1 MNINEKFK
9 SEVPSLDESILSKL
23 GRMMTGK
30 ISRWVVI
37 AVWIMAA
44 IILTFVLPAVKD
56 ETSNNTA
63 DLPADSA
70 SVVADEFIKE
80 EFPNSSG
87 IPALLTWHREGG
99 LTDADL
105 AEIQY
110 LSKQLTDKPLTQQ
123 SFLPPLHELPLPAL
137 KKSVSEDGN
146 TFVQP
151 LFFKENAETAILEKN
166 LESINDMVSDRIGSD
181 PFKVSTDSDELSL
194 RVTGPVGISV
204 DATGLFAGADFQLL
218 LATVILVLV
227 VLLLIYRSP
236 LLAIIPLIGV
246 GFAYLVTSPILGY
259 MANHGWIT
267 VDSQAISIMTV
278 LLFGA
283 GTDYCLFLISHY
295 RSELRNHAS
304 KREAMMAA
312 FKDSSG
318 AIAMSGLTIVVSL
331 LTLLVAKYG
340 AYHRFAVP
348 FSLSILIMMVAA
360 LTLVPALLSV
370 FGRAS
375 FFPIIPRTP
384 AMEEERAKKKGKAVK
399 KHKEAG
405 RIGKWIGDIVTTKPW
420 TVIVSCLIIFSILA
434 GYSSQ
439 IKYSYDIL
447 SSFPED
453 MNSREGYAVISD
465 SYSPGELA
473 PVTVVVDT
481 EGKDIDL
488 APALKGMN
496 IVESVNDPVA
506 GKSNKDLKSYE
517 VKFNMN
523 PYDIE
528 AIDSIPDIRT
538 LAEKELK
545 AAKISNVDEKV
556 WVGGQTATQFDKR
569 DTVKADE
576 FKIIPIIIIL
586 ISLLLLAYLRSV
598 TAMVYLMGTV
608 ILSFFAAMGL
618 GWIILHH
625 FMGVDAIEG
634 TIPLYSFVFLV
645 ALGEDYNIFMVSS
658 IWRKKKTMSIKRAIR
673 EGVAETSGVITSAG
687 IILAATFSV
696 LATLPI
702 QVLVQFGLITAL
714 GVLMDT
720 FIVRPFLVPAITA
733 LLGRHAFWPSKVTD
747 QEEKEHSQN

>member
-1 MNINEKFK
+1 M
-9 SEVPSLDESILSKL
+9 DESILGRL
-23 GRMMTGK
+23 GRMMSGKTG
-30 ISRWVVI
+30 RWIVI
-37 AVWIMAA
+37 AVWIIAA
-44 IILTFVLPAVKD
+44 IVLTFTLPAVND
-56 ETSNNTA
+56 RTANNAA
-63 DLPADSA
+63 DLPEDSP
-70 SVVADEFIKE
+70 SVVADELIKE
-80 EFPNSSG
+80 EFPTSSG
-87 IPALLTWHREGG
+87 LPALLTWHRESG
-99 LTDADL
+99 LTEADL

-110 LSKQLTDKPLTQQ
+110 LSKELTDNPLTQQ
-123 SFLPPLHELPLPAL
+123 SFLPPLHEIPLPAL
-137 KKSVSEDGN
+137 QGSVSEDGT

-151 LFFKENAETAILEKN
+151 LFFKEKTETEILEKN
-166 LESINDMVSDRIGSD
+166 LESINEAVSERIGSD
-181 PFKVSTDSDELSL
+181 PFKVPTDSGKLSL

-204 DATGLFAGADFQLL
+204 DATGLFSGADFKLL

-246 GFAYLVTSPILGY
+246 GFAYIVTSPILGF
-259 MANHGWIT
+259 MADHGWIT

-295 RSELRNHAS
+295 RSELRNHES
-304 KREAMMAA
+304 KRKAMIAA

-318 AIAMSGLTIVVSL
+318 AIAMSGLTIVISL
-331 LTLLVAKYG
+331 ITLLVAKYG

-348 FSLSILIMMVAA
+348 FSLSIFIMMLAA

-375 FFPIIPRTP
+375 FFPIVPRTP
-384 AMEEERAKKKGKAVK
+384 EME
-399 KHKEAG
+399 G
-405 RIGKWIGDIVTTKPW
+405 RIGKWIGHIVTTRPW
-420 TVIVSCLIIFSILA
+420 TVILTCLIIFSVLA

-453 MNSREGYAVISD
+453 MNSREGYSVISD

-473 PVTVVVDT
+473 PATVVIDT
-481 EGKDIDL
+481 DGEDVDL
-488 APALKGMN
+488 AQALEGMN
-496 IVESVNDPVA
+496 IVESVADPVTS
-506 GKSNKDLKSYE
+506 KSNKDLQSYE
-517 VKFNMN
+517 VTFNLN
-523 PYDIE
+523 PYAFE
-528 AIDSIPDIRT
+528 AIDSIPEIRKM
-538 LAEKELK
+538 AERELK
-545 AAKISNVDEKV
+545 AANISSVDEKV
-556 WVGGQTATQFDKR
+556 WIGGQTATQFDKR
-569 DTVKADE
+569 DTVKSDE
-576 FKIIPIIIIL
+576 FMIIPIIIVL

-658 IWRKKKTMSIKRAIR
+658 IWRKKETMPIKQAIR
-673 EGVAETSGVITSAG
+673 KGVAETSGVITSAG

-733 LLGRHAFWPSKVTD
+733 LLGRLAFWPSKVTT
-747 QEEKEHSQN
+747 QEEKEHANH

>member
-1 MNINEKFK
+1 MDNTI
-9 SEVPSLDESILSKL
+9 LGRLSKL
-23 GRMMTGK
+23 MTGK

-37 AVWIMAA
+37 AAWIVMTVL
-44 IILTFVLPAVKD
+44 LTFTLPAVND
-56 ETSNNTA
+56 QTVNVSS
-63 DLPADSA
+63 DLPADSD
-70 SVVADEFIKE
+70 SVVADELIKK
-80 EFPNSSG
+80 EFPNASG

-105 AEIQY
+105 AEIQN
-110 LSKQLTDKPLTQQ
+110 LSKELTENPLKEQ
-123 SFLPPLHELPLPAL
+123 SFLPPLHNVPLPAL
-137 KKSVSEDGN
+137 QQSVSEDGT

-151 LFFKENAETAILEKN
+151 LFFEENAETDVLKENIEN
-166 LESINDMVSDRIGSD
+166 INQIVAERVGTD
-181 PFKVSTDSDELSL
+181 PSKVKTDSENLSL
-194 RVTGPVGISV
+194 RITGPVGISV
-204 DATGLFAGADFQLL
+204 DASGLFAGADVQLL
-218 LATVILVLV
+218 MATVVLVLV

-246 GFAYLVTSPILGY
+246 GFAYLVTSPILGF
-259 MANHGWIT
+259 MADQGWIT
-267 VDSQAISIMTV
+267 VDAQAISIMTV

-295 RSELRNHAS
+295 RAELRVHEN
-304 KREAMMAA
+304 KRDAMIAA

-348 FSLSILIMMVAA
+348 FSLSILIMMLAA

-370 FGRAS
+370 FGRVS
-375 FFPIIPRTP
+375 FFPIIPRTTN
-384 AMEEERAKKKGKAVK
+384 MEEERAKKKGKPVK
-399 KHKEAG
+399 KQKETG
-405 RIGKWIGDIVTTKPW
+405 RIGKWIGTVVTTKPW
-420 TVIVSCLIIFSILA
+420 TVILTCLILFGVLA

-453 MNSREGYAVISD
+453 INSREGYAVISD
-465 SYSPGELA
+465 AYSPGELA
-473 PVTVVVDT
+473 PATVVVDT
-481 EGKDIDL
+481 DGKDIDITDS
-488 APALKGMN
+488 LKN
-496 IVESVNDPVA
+496 ISVIETVSDPV
-506 GKSNKDLKSYE
+506 GSESNKDLQSYE
-517 VKFNMN
+517 VKFNIN
-523 PYDIE
+523 PYDAK
-528 AIDSIPDIRT
+528 AIDSIQDIRNSV
-538 LAEKELK
+538 EKELK
-545 AAKISNVDEKV
+545 DANISSVDEKV
-556 WVGGQTATQFDKR
+556 WIGGQTATQFDKR

-576 FKIIPIIIIL
+576 FLVFPIIIVL
-586 ISLLLLAYLRSV
+586 ISILLLAYLRSV
-598 TAMVYLMGTV
+598 TAMIYLMGTV

-618 GWIILHH
+618 GWIILHY

-658 IWRKKKTMSIKRAIR
+658 IWRKKKTMPIKRAIK
-673 EGVAETSGVITSAG
+673 EGVMETSGVITSAG

-702 QVLVQFGLITAL
+702 QVLVQFGLITAI

-733 LLGRHAFWPSKVTD
+733 LLGRRAFWPSKAPLYED
-747 QEEKEHSQN
+747 KEKAN

>member
-1 MNINEKFK
+1 
-9 SEVPSLDESILSKL
+9 
-23 GRMMTGK
+23 MTGK

-37 AVWIMAA
+37 AIWVIATVL
-44 IILTFVLPAVKD
+44 LTFLLPAVNDKT
-56 ETSNNTA
+56 ENVPT
-63 DLPADSA
+63 DLPADSD
-70 SVVADEFIKE
+70 SVVADELIKK

-105 AEIQY
+105 AEIQN
-110 LSKQLTDKPLTQQ
+110 LSKELTESPLKQQ
-123 SFLPPLHELPLPAL
+123 SFLPPLHNAPLPAL
-137 KKSVSEDGN
+137 KGSVSEDGT

-151 LFFKENAETAILEKN
+151 LFFEETAGTAVLEKN
-166 LESINDMVSDRIGSD
+166 IESINKLVTERVGTD
-181 PFKVSTDSDELSL
+181 PSKVKIDSEDLSL

-204 DATGLFAGADFQLL
+204 DATGLFAGADIQLL

-246 GFAYLVTSPILGY
+246 GFAYLVTSPILGF
-259 MANHGWIT
+259 MADHGWIT
-267 VDSQAISIMTV
+267 VDAQAISIMTV

-295 RSELRNHAS
+295 RTELRRHES
-304 KREAMMAA
+304 KRKAMMAA

-331 LTLLVAKYG
+331 LTLLVAQYG

-348 FSLSILIMMVAA
+348 FSLSILIMMIAA

-375 FFPIIPRTP
+375 FFPIVPRTP
-384 AMEEERAKKKGKAVK
+384 EMEEARAKKKGKPVK
-399 KHKEAG
+399 KHKEGG
-405 RIGKWIGDIVTTKPW
+405 RIGKWIGNIVTTKPW
-420 TVIVSCLIIFSILA
+420 TVILTCLILFGLLA

-453 MNSREGYAVISD
+453 INSREGFTVISD
-465 SYSPGELA
+465 AYSPGELA
-473 PVTVVVDT
+473 PVTVVIDT
-481 EGKDIDL
+481 DGKDIDL
-488 APALKGMN
+488 TDSLKDMSLIG
-496 IVESVNDPVA
+496 SVSKPV
-506 GKSNKDLKSYE
+506 KSESNKDLLSYE
-517 VKFNMN
+517 VKFNIN
-523 PYDIE
+523 PYDTK
-528 AIDSIPDIRT
+528 AIDSITDIRST
-538 LAEKELK
+538 VEKELK
-545 AAKISNVDEKV
+545 DENISSADEKV
-556 WVGGQTATQFDKR
+556 WIGGQTAEQFDKR
-569 DTVKADE
+569 ETVKADE
-576 FKIIPIIIIL
+576 FLVFPIIIVL

-598 TAMVYLMGTV
+598 TAMAYLMGTV

-658 IWRKKKTMSIKRAIR
+658 IWRKKKTMPIKQAIR
-673 EGVAETSGVITSAG
+673 EGVTETSGVITSAG

-733 LLGRHAFWPSKVTD
+733 LLGRHAFWPSKAPIH
-747 QEEKEHSQN
+747 EEKEQAN

>member
-1 MNINEKFK
+1 M
-9 SEVPSLDESILSKL
+9 DESILGRL

-30 ISRWVVI
+30 TSRWIVI
-37 AVWIMAA
+37 AVWIITA
-44 IILTFVLPAVKD
+44 ILLTFTLPAVND
-56 ETSNNTA
+56 RIANNAA

-70 SVVADEFIKE
+70 SVVADELINE

-87 IPALLTWHREGG
+87 LPALMTWHREGG
-99 LTDADL
+99 LTAADL

-110 LSKQLTDKPLTQQ
+110 ISKELTDNPLTQQ
-123 SFLPPLHELPLPAL
+123 SFLPPLHDIPLPAL
-137 KKSVSEDGN
+137 QESVSKDGT

-151 LFFKENAETAILEKN
+151 LFFKEKTGTAILEKN
-166 LESINDMVSDRIGSD
+166 LGTINEIVSARIGSD
-181 PFKVSTDSDELSL
+181 PFKVPTDSDELSL

-204 DATGLFAGADFQLL
+204 DATGLFSGADFQLL

-246 GFAYLVTSPILGY
+246 GFAYLVTSPILGF
-259 MANHGWIT
+259 MADHGWIT

-295 RSELRNHAS
+295 RSELRTHES
-304 KREAMMAA
+304 KRDAMIAA

-318 AIAMSGLTIVVSL
+318 AIAMSGLTIVISL

-375 FFPIIPRTP
+375 FFPIVPRTP
-384 AMEEERAKKKGKAVK
+384 EMEEARAKKKGKAVK
-399 KHKEAG
+399 KLKGSG
-405 RIGKWIGDIVTTKPW
+405 RIGNWIGHIVTTRPW
-420 TVIVSCLIIFSILA
+420 TVTLTCLIIFSVLA

-447 SSFPED
+447 SSFPKD
-453 MNSREGYAVISD
+453 MNSREGYTVISN

-473 PVTVVVDT
+473 PATVVVDT
-481 EGKDIDL
+481 DGKDIDL
-488 APALKGMN
+488 SDALKGMS
-496 IVESVNDPVA
+496 IVESVADPVTS
-506 GKSNKDLKSYE
+506 KSNKSLQSYE
-517 VKFNMN
+517 VKFNIN

-528 AIDSIPDIRT
+528 AIDSIPEIRNM
-538 LAEKELK
+538 AEKELK
-545 AAKISNVDEKV
+545 AANVSSVDEKV
-556 WVGGQTATQFDKR
+556 WVGGQTSTQFDKR

-576 FKIIPIIIIL
+576 FMIIPIIIVL
-586 ISLLLLAYLRSV
+586 ISLLLLAYLRSM

-658 IWRKKKTMSIKRAIR
+658 IWRKKKTMPIKQSIR
-673 EGVAETSGVITSAG
+673 EGVTETSGVITSAG

-733 LLGRHAFWPSKVTD
+733 LLGRRAFWPSKVTNQQVKQHD
-747 QEEKEHSQN
+747 NL

>member
-1 MNINEKFK
+1 MNILGK
-9 SEVPSLDESILSKL
+9 LSK
-23 GRMMTGK
+23 MMTGK
-30 ISRWVVI
+30 VSRWVVI
-37 AVWIMAA
+37 ASWIIATVL
-44 IILTFVLPAVKD
+44 LTFTLPAVNDKT
-56 ETSNNTA
+56 ENVPS
-63 DLPADSA
+63 DLPADSD
-70 SVVADEFIKE
+70 SVVADELIKK

-99 LTDADL
+99 LTEADL
-105 AEIQY
+105 AEIQN
-110 LSKQLTDKPLTQQ
+110 LSKELTENPLKQQ
-123 SFLPPLHELPLPAL
+123 SFLPPLHNVPLPAL
-137 KKSVSEDGN
+137 QGSVSEDGT

-151 LFFKENAETAILEKN
+151 LFFEETAETAVLEKN
-166 LESINDMVSDRIGSD
+166 IESINKLVTERVGTD
-181 PFKVSTDSDELSL
+181 PSKVKIDSEDLSL

-204 DATGLFAGADFQLL
+204 DATGLFAGADIQLL

-246 GFAYLVTSPILGY
+246 GFAYLVTSPILGF
-259 MANHGWIT
+259 MADHGWIT
-267 VDSQAISIMTV
+267 VDAQAISIMTV

-295 RSELRNHAS
+295 RSELRRHES

-331 LTLLVAKYG
+331 LSLLVAQYG

-348 FSLSILIMMVAA
+348 FSLSILIMMIAA

-375 FFPIIPRTP
+375 FFPIVPRTP
-384 AMEEERAKKKGKAVK
+384 EMEEARAKKKGKPVK
-399 KHKEAG
+399 KHKEGG
-405 RIGKWIGDIVTTKPW
+405 RVGKWIGNIVTTKPW
-420 TVIVSCLIIFSILA
+420 TVILTCLILFGLLA

-453 MNSREGYAVISD
+453 INSREGYTVISD
-465 SYSPGELA
+465 AYSPGELA
-473 PVTVVVDT
+473 PATVVVDT
-481 EGKDIDL
+481 DGKDIDL
-488 APALKGMN
+488 TDSLKDMSLIG
-496 IVESVNDPVA
+496 SVSEPVRSE
-506 GKSNKDLKSYE
+506 SNKDLQSYE
-517 VKFNMN
+517 VKFNIN
-523 PYDIE
+523 PYDTK
-528 AIDSIPDIRT
+528 AIDSISDIRSSV
-538 LAEKELK
+538 EKDLK
-545 AAKISNVDEKV
+545 DANISSVDEKV
-556 WVGGQTATQFDKR
+556 WIGGQTAEQFDKR
-569 DTVKADE
+569 ETVKEDE
-576 FKIIPIIIIL
+576 FLVFPIIIVL

-598 TAMVYLMGTV
+598 TAMAYLMGTV

-658 IWRKKKTMSIKRAIR
+658 IWRKKKTMPIKQAIR
-673 EGVAETSGVITSAG
+673 EGVTETSGVITSAG

-733 LLGRHAFWPSKVTD
+733 LLGRHAFWPSKAPIH
-747 QEEKEHSQN
+747 EEKEKAN

>member
-1 MNINEKFK
+1 MKNLK
-9 SEVPSLDESILSKL
+9 SGVPSLDESIIGRL

-30 ISRWVVI
+30 TSRWVVI
-37 AVWIMAA
+37 AAWIIAA
-44 IILTFVLPAVKD
+44 IALTFTLPAVND
-56 ETSNNTA
+56 RTANNA
-63 DLPADSA
+63 SDLPEDSP
-70 SVVADEFIKE
+70 SVVADELIKE

-99 LTDADL
+99 LTEADL

-110 LSKQLTDKPLTQQ
+110 LSKELTDNPLTQQ
-123 SFLPPLHELPLPAL
+123 SFLPPLHEIPLPAL
-137 KKSVSEDGN
+137 KGSVSEDGT

-151 LFFKENAETAILEKN
+151 LFFKEKTETEILEKN
-166 LESINDMVSDRIGSD
+166 LESINEAVTERIGTD
-181 PFKVSTDSDELSL
+181 PFKVPTDSDKLSL

-204 DATGLFAGADFQLL
+204 DATGLFSGADFKLL

-246 GFAYLVTSPILGY
+246 GFAYIVTSPILGF
-259 MANHGWIT
+259 MADHGWIT

-283 GTDYCLFLISHY
+283 GTDYCLFLISYY
-295 RSELRNHAS
+295 RSELRNHES
-304 KREAMMAA
+304 KRKAMIAA

-318 AIAMSGLTIVVSL
+318 AIAMSGLTIVISL

-348 FSLSILIMMVAA
+348 FSLSILIMMLAA

-375 FFPIIPRTP
+375 FFPIVPRTP
-384 AMEEERAKKKGKAVK
+384 EMEEARAKKKGKAVK
-399 KHKEAG
+399 KHKEG
-405 RIGKWIGDIVTTKPW
+405 RIGNWIGHIVTTKPW
-420 TVIVSCLIIFSILA
+420 TVILTCLIIFSVLA

-453 MNSREGYAVISD
+453 MNSREGYSVISD

-473 PVTVVVDT
+473 PATVVVDT
-481 EGKDIDL
+481 DGEDIDL
-488 APALKGMN
+488 APALKGMD
-496 IVESVNDPVA
+496 IVETVADPVSS
-506 GKSNKDLKSYE
+506 KSNKDLQSYE
-517 VKFNMN
+517 VTFNIN

-528 AIDSIPDIRT
+528 AIDSIPEIRT
-538 LAEKELK
+538 MAEQELK
-545 AAKISNVDEKV
+545 DANISSVDEKV

-569 DTVKADE
+569 DTVKSDE
-576 FKIIPIIIIL
+576 FMIIPIIIVL

-618 GWIILHH
+618 GWIILHY

-658 IWRKKKTMSIKRAIR
+658 IWRKKETMPIKQAIR
-673 EGVAETSGVITSAG
+673 KGVAETSGVITSAG

-720 FIVRPFLVPAITA
+720 FIVRPFLVPAITS
-733 LLGRHAFWPSKVTD
+733 LLGRRAFWPGKVTN
-747 QEEKEHSQN
+747 QEEKEQAN

>member
-1 MNINEKFK
+1 M
-9 SEVPSLDESILSKL
+9 DETLLGRLS
-23 GRMMTGK
+23 RMMTGK
-30 ISRWVVI
+30 VSRWVVI
-37 AVWIMAA
+37 AVWIIVAT
-44 IILTFVLPAVKD
+44 ILTITLPDVKD
-56 ETSNNTA
+56 RTSNNTA

-70 SVVADEFIKE
+70 SVVADKLIKK

-99 LTDADL
+99 LTEADL
-105 AEIQY
+105 AEVQY
-110 LSKQLTDKPLTQQ
+110 LSKELTENPLTQQ
-123 SFLPPLHELPLPAL
+123 SFLPPLHEIPLPAL
-137 KKSVSEDGN
+137 QGSVSEDGT

-151 LFFKENAETAILEKN
+151 LFFKENTETAVLEKN
-166 LESINDMVSDRIGSD
+166 LKIINRIVTERVGLD
-181 PFKVSTDSDELSL
+181 PFKVQTNTEKLSL

-204 DATGLFAGADFQLL
+204 DATGLFSGADFQLL

-227 VLLLIYRSP
+227 VLLIIYRSP

-246 GFAYLVTSPILGY
+246 GFAYLVTSPILGF
-259 MANHGWIT
+259 MADHDWIT

-295 RSELRNHAS
+295 RSELRHHES
-304 KREAMMAA
+304 KREAMIAA

-318 AIAMSGLTIVVSL
+318 AIAMSGLTIVISL

-348 FSLSILIMMVAA
+348 FSLSILIMMLAA

-375 FFPIIPRTP
+375 FFPIVPRTP
-384 AMEEERAKKKGKAVK
+384 EMEESRAKKKGKTVK

-405 RIGKWIGDIVTTKPW
+405 RIGNWIGNIVTTKPW
-420 TVIVSCLIIFSILA
+420 TVILTCLIIFSVLA

-453 MNSREGYAVISD
+453 MNSREGYKVISD
-465 SYSPGELA
+465 SYTPGELA
-473 PVTVVVDT
+473 PATVVVDT
-481 EGKDIDL
+481 DGKDIDL
-488 APALKGMN
+488 ADVLKKMN
-496 IVESVNDPVA
+496 LIESVTDPINS
-506 GKSNKDLKSYE
+506 KSNKDLQSYE
-517 VKFNMN
+517 VTFNIN

-528 AIDSIPDIRT
+528 AINSIPDIRS

-545 AAKISNVDEKV
+545 AANISAVDEKV
-556 WVGGQTATQFDKR
+556 WIGGQTATQFDKR
-569 DTVKADE
+569 DTVKTDE
-576 FKIIPIIIIL
+576 FMITPIIIVL

-598 TAMVYLMGTV
+598 TAMIYLMGTV

-618 GWIILHH
+618 GWIILHY
-625 FMGVDAIEG
+625 FMGVEAIEG

-658 IWRKKKTMSIKRAIR
+658 IWRKKKTMPIKQAIR

-733 LLGRHAFWPSKVTD
+733 LLGRSAFWPSKVAIHK
-747 QEEKEHSQN
+747 EKERAQ

>member
-1 MNINEKFK
+1 
-9 SEVPSLDESILSKL
+9 
-23 GRMMTGK
+23 MMTGT

-37 AVWIMAA
+37 AIWIIATVL
-44 IILTFVLPAVKD
+44 LTFTLPAVNDKT
-56 ETSNNTA
+56 ENVPT
-63 DLPADSA
+63 DLPADSD
-70 SVVADEFIKE
+70 SVVADELIKK

-105 AEIQY
+105 AEIQN
-110 LSKQLTDKPLTQQ
+110 LSKELTESPLKQQ
-123 SFLPPLHELPLPAL
+123 SFLPPLHNAPLPAL
-137 KKSVSEDGN
+137 KGSVSEDGT

-151 LFFKENAETAILEKN
+151 LFFEESAGTAVLEKN
-166 LESINDMVSDRIGSD
+166 IERINKLVTERVGTD
-181 PFKVSTDSDELSL
+181 PSKVKIDSEDLSL

-204 DATGLFAGADFQLL
+204 DATGLFAGADIQLL

-246 GFAYLVTSPILGY
+246 GFAYLVTSPILGF
-259 MANHGWIT
+259 MADHGWIT
-267 VDSQAISIMTV
+267 VDAQAISIMTV

-295 RSELRNHAS
+295 RSELRRHES

-331 LTLLVAKYG
+331 LTLLVAQYG

-348 FSLSILIMMVAA
+348 FSLSILIMMIAA

-375 FFPIIPRTP
+375 FFPIVPRTP
-384 AMEEERAKKKGKAVK
+384 EMEEARAKKKGKPVK
-399 KHKEAG
+399 IHKEGG
-405 RIGKWIGDIVTTKPW
+405 RIGKWIGNIVTAKPW
-420 TVIVSCLIIFSILA
+420 TVILTCLILFGLLA
-434 GYSSQ
+434 SYSSQ

-453 MNSREGYAVISD
+453 INSREGYTVISD
-465 SYSPGELA
+465 AYSPGELA
-473 PVTVVVDT
+473 PATVVVDT
-481 EGKDIDL
+481 DGKDIDL
-488 APALKGMN
+488 TDSLKDMSLIG
-496 IVESVNDPVA
+496 SVSEPVR
-506 GKSNKDLKSYE
+506 SETNKDLQSYE
-517 VKFNMN
+517 VKFNIN
-523 PYDIE
+523 PYDTK
-528 AIDSIPDIRT
+528 AIDAIPDIRSSV
-538 LAEKELK
+538 EKELK
-545 AAKISNVDEKV
+545 DAKISSVDEKV
-556 WVGGQTATQFDKR
+556 WIGGQTAEQHDKR
-569 DTVKADE
+569 ETVKADE
-576 FKIIPIIIIL
+576 FLVFPIIIVL

-598 TAMVYLMGTV
+598 TAMAYLMGTV

-658 IWRKKKTMSIKRAIR
+658 IWRKKKTMPIKQAIR
-673 EGVAETSGVITSAG
+673 EGVTETSGVITSAG

-733 LLGRHAFWPSKVTD
+733 LLGRYAFWPSKAPIH
-747 QEEKEHSQN
+747 EEKERSN